1 MIIRKYIVN
10 DMREAMIRAKYELG
24 RDAIII
30 HQRKVH
36 LGKWFNPFRKKMLEV
51 TIAVEDPLQEKK
63 RSEKESFHQI
73 MFDREKVKDSIM
85 PVENEAKMKKHKMFS
100 RNKVAY
106 ARWEDYCEGHDISKD
121 RVNYPQVKRF
131 FEEKYPD
138 NVFNNE
144 RKLGRINVL
153 VGPTGVGK
161 TTTIAKIASKE
172 LLENGKKVGL
182 ITIDT
187 YRIAAVEQLKKYAE
201 ILGISCETVNEPS
214 EMQAKL
220 HRLRDCEIIFVDT
233 VGASPKNEVRIEEIQ
248 TYIDAIEE
256 EKNIYLTISMS
267 SDVDTNISVMKTYQM
282 LNYNAIVLTKFDEV
296 LNYNNFWNLMENNA
310 LPVQYYC
317 FGQTVPED
325 FSEATLDNVLSYFWR
340 ELTND

>member
-1 MIIRKYIVN
+1 LIIRKYIVN

-24 RDAIII
+24 KDAIII
-30 HQRKVH
+30 HQRKVRH
-36 LGKWFNPFRKKMLEV
+36 GKWFNPFRKKMLEV
-51 TIAVEDPLQEKK
+51 TIAVEDTIQVKNMN
-63 RSEKESFHQI
+63 EKESFHKI
-73 MFDREKVKDSIM
+73 MLDREKVKDSIM
-85 PVENEAKMKKHKMFS
+85 PVENEARMKKHKIFA

-106 ARWEDYCEGHDISKD
+106 ARWEEYCEEHDISKD

-138 NVFNNE
+138 HAFTRE
-144 RKLGRINVL
+144 RKLGKINVL
-153 VGPTGVGK
+153 IGPTGVGK

-172 LLENGKKVGL
+172 LLQNGKKIGL

-201 ILGISCETVNEPS
+201 ILGINCETVNEPS
-214 EMQAKL
+214 EMKAKL
-220 HRLRDCEIIFVDT
+220 HHLRHCDIIFVDT
-233 VGASPKNEVRIEEIQ
+233 VGASPKNEARIEEIQ

-256 EKNIYLTISMS
+256 EKNTYLTISMS
-267 SDVDTNISVMKTYQM
+267 SDVDTNTSVMKTYRM
-282 LNYNAIVLTKFDEV
+282 LDYNAIILTKFDEV
-296 LNYNNFWNLMENNA
+296 LNYNNFWNLIENNV
-310 LPVQYYC
+310 LPIQYFC

-325 FSEATLDNVLSYFWR
+325 ILESTFDNVLSYFWR

>member
-1 MIIRKYIVN
+1 MVH

-24 RDAIII
+24 KDAIII
-30 HQRKVH
+30 HQKSVRF
-36 LGKWFNPFRKKMLEV
+36 GKWFNPFRKKMLEV
-51 TIAVEDPLQEKK
+51 TIAVEDTLQLKSV
-63 RSEKESFHQI
+63 SEKESFHQI
-73 MFDREKVKDSIM
+73 MLDREKVKDSIM
-85 PVENEAKMKKHKMFS
+85 PVEKEARMKKHRIFT

-106 ARWEDYCEGHDISKD
+106 ARWQDYCEEHDISID

-138 NVFNNE
+138 HAFSKE

-161 TTTIAKIASKE
+161 TTTIAKIASNE
-172 LLENGKKVGL
+172 LLQNGKKVGL

-201 ILGISCETVNEPS
+201 ILGIRCETVDEPS
-214 EMQAKL
+214 EMKAKL
-220 HRLRDCEIIFVDT
+220 HQLRNCDIIFVDT
-233 VGASPKNEVRIEEIQ
+233 VGASPKNEERIEEIQ

-256 EKNIYLTISMS
+256 EKNTYLTLSMS
-267 SDVDTNISVMKTYQM
+267 SDVDTNASVLKSYKM
-282 LNYNAIVLTKFDEV
+282 LSYNAIILTKFDEV
-296 LNYNNFWNLMENNA
+296 LNYNNFWNLIENNV
-310 LPVQYYC
+310 LPIQYYC

-325 FSEATLDNVLSYFWR
+325 ILESTFDNVLSYFWR

>member
-1 MIIRKYIVN
+1 MIIRKYMVH

-24 RDAIII
+24 KDAIII
-30 HQRKVH
+30 HQKSVRF
-36 LGKWFNPFRKKMLEV
+36 GKWFNPFRKKMLEV
-51 TIAVEDPLQEKK
+51 TIAVEDTLQLKSV
-63 RSEKESFHQI
+63 SEKESFHQI
-73 MFDREKVKDSIM
+73 MLDREKVKDSIM
-85 PVENEAKMKKHKMFS
+85 PVEKEARMKKHRIFT

-106 ARWEDYCEGHDISKD
+106 ARWQDYCEEHDISID

-138 NVFNNE
+138 HAFSKE

-161 TTTIAKIASKE
+161 TTTIAKIASNE
-172 LLENGKKVGL
+172 LLQNGKKVGL

-201 ILGISCETVNEPS
+201 ILGIRCETVDEPS
-214 EMQAKL
+214 EMKAKL
-220 HRLRDCEIIFVDT
+220 HQLRNCDIIFVDT
-233 VGASPKNEVRIEEIQ
+233 VGASPKNEERIEEIQ

-256 EKNIYLTISMS
+256 EKNTYLTLSMS
-267 SDVDTNISVMKTYQM
+267 SDVDTNASVLKSYKM
-282 LNYNAIVLTKFDEV
+282 LSYNAIILTKFDEV
-296 LNYNNFWNLMENNA
+296 LNYNNFWNLIENNV
-310 LPVQYYC
+310 LPIQYYC

-325 FSEATLDNVLSYFWR
+325 ILESTFDNVLSYFWR